1 MAQNA
6 TVPVYGPSVP
16 LAVTADEVAELLGVS
31 RAHVWRLHSSGRLP
45 SPVRFGRAVRWDRQM
60 LAQWLA
66 AGAPPRVKWEEMNK
80 TNRRP

>member
-1 MAQNA
+1 MAQN
-6 TVPVYGPSVP
+6 TNLLLNGTPVP

-60 LAQWLA
+60 LALWLA
-66 AGAPPRVKWEEMNK
+66 AGAPPREKWAEMNK
-80 TNRRP
+80 INRRP